1 MKVSK
6 LLPILFSA
14 ALLLSSSAF
23 AREANKTTLH
33 LGEKVIVQGQ
43 SLNSGDYTVEWSGN
57 GPDVQVTILQGKQSV
72 ATLSGR
78 LADEAAPNYPETAY
92 GTHEGQ
98 DGSRSLIV
106 IYPAHKKIA
115 LEFDQSAGASQ
126 AN

>member
-6 LLPILFSA
+6 VLPILFGA
-14 ALLLSSSAF
+14 ALLLSSIAF
-23 AREANKTTLH
+23 AGEANKTSLH
-33 LGEKVIVQGQ
+33 LGEKVTAQGQ

-57 GPDVQVTILQGKQSV
+57 GPDVQVTILHGKQSV
-72 ATLSGR
+72 ATLSGHVS
-78 LADEAAPNYPETAY
+78 DQSGPNYQETAY
-92 GTHEGQ
+92 GTHEDQ

-115 LEFDQSAGASQ
+115 LEFVQSAGASQ